1 MTEGDY
7 IKTPNSHITMGMLCR
22 DCQGNPAIS
31 IKRGKKNEYEIVPLL
46 TLINT
51 LLEAQKNM
59 KK

>member
-51 LLEAQKNM
+51 LFMVK
-59 KK
+59 